1 MASLTSLICIMTS
14 EDTSLVT
21 IKKVLQSQLSV
32 ASLIKI
38 NVSEYALCPNGV
50 GYDWHCANL
59 AEIIILKGNIFHCNA
74 DTYLA
79 LKHPGVRHLGGRHTE
94 APRVVGLTVQ
104 GGKPWRENTGFSMIR
119 VEIIQDKKICKKTF
133 LIFRHLLLT

>member
-1 MASLTSLICIMTS
+1 MAT
-14 EDTSLVT
+14 
-21 IKKVLQSQLSV
+21 
-32 ASLIKI
+32 LIKI

-79 LKHPGVRHLGGRHTE
+79 LKHPGVRYLGGRHTE
-94 APRVVGLTVQ
+94 TPCVVGLTVH
-104 GGKPWRENTGFSMIR
+104 GGKPSELKSSRIKR
-119 VEIIQDKKICKKTF
+119 TF

>member
-1 MASLTSLICIMTS
+1 MTS

-79 LKHPGVRHLGGRHTE
+79 LKHPGVRYLGGRHTE
-94 APRVVGLTVQ
+94 TPRVVCLAVQ
-104 GGKPWRENTGFSMIR
+104 GSKPSRETLGFSDQKR
-119 VEIIQDKKICKKTF
+119 KKTSNSF
-133 LIFRHLLLT
+133 FDFSTLSPDMIF